1 VILLLIFGDENMAVF
16 NTIKLSELEGAKR
29 IDAEFYQPEYLE
41 ILKILNKYPT
51 KSIGEIGE
59 VAYGTTPEG
68 GIFEQEGIPF
78 VRSQNF
84 SNLTVNTSDL
94 VFCSGE
100 FHDQNKKSA
109 IKPSDILFAAVGATI
124 GEIAV
129 VQDEIKKGNINQN
142 IARVRIIDKN
152 INPYFVGFFFASKLG
167 QLQIERFVTGNAQ
180 PYLNSKQIKSLIT
193 PILDRK
199 KQNEIADYFQG
210 IQKQIKLSNSL
221 YSQAEN
227 LLLEELGLKD
237 FKPKYELFY
246 TANLSKAFGV
256 HRIDAEY
263 FQPTYDEVLNHIK
276 TKFKSEKLVHLAV
289 RQVNKINPDPQHF
302 YKYIEISNIRTDIG
316 EVTYSE
322 RLGNALP
329 SNARVP
335 INGGELLVS
344 KVRPTRR
351 AISIVPNNL
360 KNNILC
366 SSAFT
371 VFDVS
376 SPLKEY
382 IFVFLRSIIGLLQLE
397 RPTTGT
403 EYPTIKDEDVENVVI
418 PILLSDTQQKI
429 ASLVQQSH
437 SARRKAKE
445 LLEEA
450 KRKVEEAIENEIN
463 K

>member
-1 VILLLIFGDENMAVF
+1 MAVVSIVKF
-16 NTIKLSELEGAKR
+16 SELEGAKR
-29 IDAEFYQPEYLE
+29 IDAEYYQPEYLE
-41 ILKILNKYPT
+41 ILKILNKYQT
-51 KSIGEIGE
+51 KSIGEIGK

-180 PYLNSKQIKSLIT
+180 PYLNSKQIKSLII

-199 KQNEIADYFQG
+199 KQNEIANYFQG

-237 FKPKYELFY
+237 FKPKYELSY
-246 TANLSKAFGV
+246 TVNLSQAFGV

-263 FQPTYDEVLNHIK
+263 FQPAYDEVIRKISKKFSLIPLKKIFDFRRGIFISVDYYTEEKTKRPYIRIKELSGKIGIDQSKVIYINDDYPEDKVNKLYENDLIIAIIGDTIGKTNRVTNEFAGGFCSNNNGRLRILDKWKNKIIPEYTEILFQSIVVQSQIEKKKATTGQPKINDREIK
-276 TKFKSEKLVHLAV
+276 TI
-289 RQVNKINPDPQHF
+289 Q
-302 YKYIEISNIRTDIG
+302 
-316 EVTYSE
+316 
-322 RLGNALP
+322 
-329 SNARVP
+329 
-335 INGGELLVS
+335 
-344 KVRPTRR
+344 
-351 AISIVPNNL
+351 
-360 KNNILC
+360 
-366 SSAFT
+366 
-371 VFDVS
+371 
-376 SPLKEY
+376 
-382 IFVFLRSIIGLLQLE
+382 
-397 RPTTGT
+397 
-403 EYPTIKDEDVENVVI
+403 I
-418 PILLSDTQQKI
+418 PILSLEIQQKI
-429 ASLVQQSH
+429 TSLVQQSH
-437 SARRKAKE
+437 GARREAKE

-450 KRKVEEAIENEIN
+450 KRKVEEAIENEI
-463 K
+463 KK